1 MGSPRG
7 RGEKR
12 SVGRDSGGFVALPW
26 RVLDSASYARLSHPA
41 RSLLLEVARQY
52 VRDNNGRLLLS
63 AKYLRKRGW
72 KSADVIAR
80 AKRELLDGGFIFQTV
95 QGHRPNK
102 ASWYAVTWH
111 ALDRIPG
118 YDAGAD
124 RMFRRSAYE
133 DGGLLKNARLSP
145 PPGTEATQTAPAAG
159 VVRLRAIP
167 RAGAVLQG
175 SPGLSAPPPGH
186 HLEMPSVGVAG
197 VG

>member
-1 MGSPRG
+1 MGSARSKG
-7 RGEKR
+7 DRR

-26 RVLDSASYARLSHPA
+26 RVLDSAAYARLSHPA

-102 ASWYAVTWH
+102 ASWFAVTWH
-111 ALDRIPG
+111 TLDRLPG

-124 RMFRRSAYE
+124 RLFRRSAYE
-133 DGGLLKNARLSP
+133 DPPSQNAGLNPARGTSSTGIAP
-145 PPGTEATQTAPAAG
+145 PAGAGALALVPPRGAVTGLTVAAPAPWDG
-159 VVRLRAIP
+159 N
-167 RAGAVLQG
+167 
-175 SPGLSAPPPGH
+175 
-186 HLEMPSVGVAG
+186 HLEMPSTGAARAA
-197 VG
+197 

>member
-1 MGSPRG
+1 MGNPRA

-26 RVLDSASYARLSHPA
+26 RVLDSVSYGRLSHPA

-80 AKRELLDGGFIFQTV
+80 AKRELLEGGFIFQTV

-102 ASWYAVTWH
+102 ASWYAVTWYT
-111 ALDRIPG
+111 LDRIPG

-124 RMFRRSAYE
+124 KMFRRSAY
-133 DGGLLKNARLSP
+133 DTGGPLKNAMLN
-145 PPGTEATQTAPAAG
+145 PGRGIGAAPVAPSAGAVGLHPAPSAG
-159 VVRLRAIP
+159 VV
-167 RAGAVLQG
+167 V
-175 SPGLSAPPPGH
+175 
-186 HLEMPSVGVAG
+186 
-197 VG
+197 